1 MRFMIIPRSSTDGAK
16 EEAQAPFDPQAFNAL
31 MKYNE
36 DMHVAGVLVASEG
49 LNPADRGAHVLFSG
63 GKGTVLD
70 GPFAETKELIGGFY
84 VIEVNSKDEAIAWA
98 LRYPGGF
105 GSDDVLEIRQ
115 LTGAADLPPEIKAM
129 IEQAAP
135 SWSASFIKGRRP

>member
-1 MRFMIIPRSSTDGAK
+1 MRFLIIPRPSKQDETPR
-16 EEAQAPFDPQAFNAL
+16 ENAPFDEKVFMAH

-36 DMHVAGVLVASEG
+36 DMHRAGVLLAAEG
-49 LNPADRGAHVLFSG
+49 LSASDRGAHVVFAG

-84 VIEVNSKDEAIAWA
+84 MIEVASKEEAIAWA

-105 GSDDVLEIRQ
+105 GNDDVLEIRP
-115 LTGAADLPPEIKAM
+115 LTGASDLPPEIHEL
-129 IEQAAP
+129 IEKAAP
-135 SWSASFIKGRRP
+135 TWSVSFARPRSQ